1 MLKGAR
7 RPVLHGRP
15 RHWPR
20 SCLTPASQ
28 VFIVDCKVSP
38 ECGFLFLVAI
48 STAQLSPDF
57 LFVQNMLNAH
67 AVSHC
72 QDEALHGCTQLLN
85 FLGSFV
91 LLGVLLSNL
100 ALLES
105 SARPAVHLLR
115 QRLQVLNLFSS
126 LPSNHPTISLSG
138 SSRSWISTGQTI
150 QRGQLM
156 HLAR

>member
-1 MLKGAR
+1 MRDDPSFMVDLATGRGAAS
-7 RPVLHGRP
+7 LL
-15 RHWPR
+15 RHKFSSLTARFHQNVDFFFQLPSAQH
-20 SCLTPASQ
+20 SCPWL
-28 VFIVDCKVSP
+28 ICL
-38 ECGFLFLVAI
+38 EL
-48 STAQLSPDF
+48 
-57 LFVQNMLNAH
+57 AH
-67 AVSHC
+67 AVSFC

>member
-1 MLKGAR
+1 MVDLATGRGAAS
-7 RPVLHGRP
+7 LL
-15 RHWPR
+15 RHKF
-20 SCLTPASQ
+20 SSLTARFHQ
-28 VFIVDCKVSP
+28 NVDFS
-38 ECGFLFLVAI
+38 VAI

-91 LLGVLLSNL
+91 LLSVLLGNL

-105 SARPAVHLLR
+105 SAGPAVHLLR